1 MAVNPIV
8 NQFKFGFID
17 VITHHAFNHV
27 SSMFRS
33 FIESKSTTIE
43 LHPWHPFLP
52 DLLSFLSTIDSFPK
66 HGRHDIVPASS
77 FIGGPAQG
85 PDSKEKD
92 FYLIPKPT
100 SVKFKYLGETWS
112 VSFTPLSPD
121 KVDSEKLVVRLHSNK
136 KHLVEK
142 LLSEAQAHALSNRD
156 GTVQIHTHTGDTWVR
171 AKQTAKRSADSIIL
185 PAGVVENS
193 VWFAREFYMSEYR
206 FAELGMPWRA
216 GMLFHGSPGSGK
228 TSLALV
234 IASECSVPI
243 YVLNVNDLSMSDA
256 NVLSLIAS
264 VPSKSLLVLD
274 DLRPDNDGK
283 LGGDKLT
290 VGGLLASLDSFL
302 SSEGRIVIA
311 TTNAKLC
318 EFDTALVRPGRLGD
332 ITVMFDKPSKNQ
344 LSRSWSQHYPLLQE
358 YAETFALK
366 YKDALSMAEVQSLLR
381 SSAVNPL
388 EIL

>member
-1 MAVNPIV
+1 MTANPIV

-17 VITHHAFNHV
+17 VIAHSAFNHV
-27 SSMFRS
+27 NSMFRS

-66 HGRHDIVPASS
+66 HGRHDIIPASS
-77 FIGGPAQG
+77 FIGGPTQG
-85 PDSKEKD
+85 LDTKEKD

-100 SVKFKYLGETWS
+100 SVKFKYLGEAWS

-136 KHLVEK
+136 KHLVER
-142 LLSEAQAHALSNRD
+142 LLSEAQEHALSSRD
-156 GTVQIHTHTGDTWVR
+156 GAVQIHTHAGDAWIR
-171 AKQTAKRSADSIIL
+171 AKQTTKRSVDSIIL
-185 PAGVVENS
+185 PAGAVERS
-193 VWFAREFYMSEYR
+193 VRFAREFYTSEYR

-256 NVLSLIAS
+256 SMLSLIAS
-264 VPSKSLLVLD
+264 VPPKSLLVLD
-274 DLRPDNDGK
+274 DLRPDNGK

-302 SSEGRIVIA
+302 SSDGRIVIA

-318 EFDTALVRPGRLGD
+318 DFDTALVRPGRLGD

-344 LSRSWSQHYPLLQE
+344 LSRAWSQHYPLLKE

-366 YKDALSMAEVQSLLR
+366 YKDASSMAEVQSLLR
-381 SSAVNPL
+381 SSASNPL
-388 EIL
+388 EVL